1 MKKKYGVMIVS
12 ILILII
18 SLTLIINKPSYA
30 GETPEINY
38 CPEQIIVT
46 ESKDRL
52 ELLPEISLPR
62 TLTIKTPNGDTLSNM
77 LLTERREEMFY
88 GKVTKKIDEMYSI
101 FPVFS
106 KDPNENRYY
115 SQLFLWW
122 MTDFYNEKDVNLSKE
137 EKEAITLSEKGKIVA
152 QRIEEMK
159 RYVNISDEETEVPI
173 DKIDMSNITYYVTND
188 YIETSLITP
197 DCTNDY
203 AFAFSDYIV
212 KTTSPVIVVDENGNE
227 QTEFLRGESF
237 KLRIPIS
244 EINNNQISFNA
255 IIQGRTINDSW
266 AFYEYSSTSTTYA
279 TAYVVYNMKCGQEEV
294 IESFEPQEISK
305 STEVG
310 TVNIKVVDAQTKEEL
325 SDAEVIIIDSKG
337 NEIYRYRTTSDT
349 LTVTLPIG
357 DYTIRQTVTPPN
369 YEAKTIEQRSSL
381 RKYSTSNCTRYLK
394 NNHNNHYSWNHHYLT
409 RYSHH
414 SIYQEEK
421 KLDKN
426 HKNNLTFLIDKNLI
440 TKYHYDRK
448 SRR

>member
-1 MKKKYGVMIVS
+1 
-12 ILILII
+12 
-18 SLTLIINKPSYA
+18 
-30 GETPEINY
+30 
-38 CPEQIIVT
+38 
-46 ESKDRL
+46 
-52 ELLPEISLPR
+52 
-62 TLTIKTPNGDTLSNM
+62 
-77 LLTERREEMFY
+77 
-88 GKVTKKIDEMYSI
+88 
-101 FPVFS
+101 
-106 KDPNENRYY
+106 
-115 SQLFLWW
+115 
-122 MTDFYNEKDVNLSKE
+122 
-137 EKEAITLSEKGKIVA
+137 
-152 QRIEEMK
+152 
-159 RYVNISDEETEVPI
+159 
-173 DKIDMSNITYYVTND
+173 MSNITYHVTND

-310 TVNIKVVDAQTKEEL
+310 TVNIKVVDAQTKEGL
-325 SDAEVIIIDSKG
+325 SDAEVVIIDSKG

-369 YEAKTIEQRSSL
+369 YEAKTIEQRVSVTANGTNEVVL
-381 RKYSTSNCTRYLK
+381 ENIQLVTVPDTLK
-394 NNHNNHYSWNHHYLT
+394 T
-409 RYSHH
+409 
-414 SIYQEEK
+414 
-421 KLDKN
+421 
-426 HKNNLTFLIDKNLI
+426 TTTI
-440 TKYHYDRK
+440 TIIGTIIILLGTAIILYTKRSK
-448 SRR
+448 TK